1 MYLSSRNDAENRSYE
16 RWRELPG
23 MFSDGV
29 LGLKE
34 HGAVVHLTVIMV
46 LVQVLTAG
54 VTRVISSVPEEKTI
68 MSLYT
73 LYVSTVDET

>member
-1 MYLSSRNDAENRSYE
+1 
-16 RWRELPG
+16 

-34 HGAVVHLTVIMV
+34 HSAVVHLTVIMV

-54 VTRVISSVPEEKTI
+54 VTRVISSVPEEKKI
-68 MSLYT
+68 MSHYT